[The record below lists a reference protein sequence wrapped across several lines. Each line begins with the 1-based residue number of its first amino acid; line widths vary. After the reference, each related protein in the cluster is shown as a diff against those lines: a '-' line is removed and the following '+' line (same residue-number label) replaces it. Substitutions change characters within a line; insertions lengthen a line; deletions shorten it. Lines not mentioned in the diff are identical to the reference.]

1 MVDPAE
7 AAYGAIA
14 MNAMDRVAHIRLEL
28 SSRAE
33 NVPLVRQALAGLAAA
48 TGLSAADLNDIAT
61 AVTEACNNVSVHA
74 YDGGEG
80 PLEIELFVRRETMV
94 VTVRDRGVGL
104 ALDGVARVEF
114 PSDVDGGL
122 AGVGVPSIKALAR
135 NARWS
140 EPAGGGTE
148 VEMTFSTGSLAWEGV
163 GSGHALAE
171 AFARTGDRSVEAVEV
186 GMAPLSIA
194 QGMLPRLLRV
204 MAARAHFSIDRH
216 ADVQRVGSVV
226 LRADPSMWSAS
237 GVHARLLAGS
247 DSLEVAIGPL
257 SEEDVARLVVAAY
270 ATEPNLRASAE
281 RLAGRPQRLML
292 RLERSPTARRSRA
305 RPAPKRTVH
314 GP

>member
-14 MNAMDRVAHIRLEL
+14 MNAMDRGAHIRLEL

-33 NVPLVRQALAGLAAA
+33 NVPLVRQALSGFAAA
-48 TGLSAADLNDIAT
+48 TGLSVADLNDIGT
-61 AVTEACNNVSVHA
+61 AVTEACNNVSVDA

-104 ALDGVARVEF
+104 ALDGVVRVEF

-140 EPAGGGTE
+140 EPDGGGTE

-163 GSGHALAE
+163 GSGDTFAE
-171 AFARTGDRSVEAVEV
+171 PFSPAGSRFGDAIEV

-194 QGMLPRLLRV
+194 QGVLPRLLRV

-216 ADVQRVGSVV
+216 ADVQRVGSVL
-226 LRADPSMWSAS
+226 LRAEPSMWSAS
-237 GVHARLLAGS
+237 GVHARLLTGT

-257 SEEDVARLVVAAY
+257 SEEDVARLVIAAY
-270 ATEPNLRASAE
+270 ATEPNLRVSAE
-281 RLAGRPQRLML
+281 RLAGRPQRLVL
-292 RLERSPTARRSRA
+292 RLDRSPTARRSRA
-305 RPAPKRTVH
+305 RPAPKRTLH